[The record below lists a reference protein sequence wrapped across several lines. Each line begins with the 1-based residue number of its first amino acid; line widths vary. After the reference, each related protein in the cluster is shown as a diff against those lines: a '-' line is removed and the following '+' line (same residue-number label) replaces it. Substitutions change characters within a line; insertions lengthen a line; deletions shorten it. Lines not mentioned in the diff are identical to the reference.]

1 MAAARIVWNP
11 IWGHVADTRLGRL
24 RTLQL
29 GTIGSGLIAASM
41 FWGRGLEQIALLSFA
56 FAAFQ
61 TTTGPNM
68 DVIALEYLGP
78 ERMTD
83 YGRIRGWE
91 SLGYAAACFS
101 IGAILQTAGARWSMP
116 IFAMASAALLLWS
129 TTLEPDRP
137 TGVERHGRLGTVGTV
152 LRSAPRFRGYLVV
165 LLLVWS
171 GFNAAWNFI
180 ALRIEQGG
188 GGPMLVGIGTA
199 LGGLVEVPMMRFSSK
214 LGRTRGLRRTYLLG
228 CLIYATGFL
237 LWGLIANPTIASFLF
252 VFEGAG
258 FALLFTTGVVIVG
271 RLVPKALASTG
282 QSMAVTVSFGIAPIV
297 GAGIGGVVFGRLG
310 ALALYAGASA
320 LTLSGGIAAW
330 FALATPELDEPSPD
344 VDAVI

>member
-1 MAAARIVWNP
+1 MAVARIVGNP
-11 IWGHVADTRLGRL
+11 IWGHLADTRLGRV
-24 RTLQL
+24 RTFQL

-41 FWGRGLEQIALLSFA
+41 FWATGLEQVALLSFA

-91 SLGYAAACFS
+91 SLGYATACLS
-101 IGAILQTAGARWSMP
+101 IGAILQVAGARWSMP
-116 IFAMASAALLLWS
+116 IFAIASAAVFLWS
-129 TTLEPDRP
+129 MTLERDRP

-188 GGPMLVGIGTA
+188 GGPFLVGIGTA
-199 LGGLVEVPMMRFSSK
+199 LGGLVEVPMMRFSSR
-214 LGRTRGLRRTYLLG
+214 LGRERGLRRAYLLG

-237 LWGLIANPTIASFLF
+237 LWGLIPNPTIASALF

-271 RLVPKALASTG
+271 RLVPASLASTG
-282 QSMAVTVSFGIAPIV
+282 QSMAVTVSFGIAPIL
-297 GAGIGGVVFGRLG
+297 GAGLGGVVFGRLG

-320 LTLSGGIAAW
+320 LTLSGGIVAW
-330 FALATPELDEPSPD
+330 FALATPELDEPSSE
-344 VDAVI
+344 VDGVL